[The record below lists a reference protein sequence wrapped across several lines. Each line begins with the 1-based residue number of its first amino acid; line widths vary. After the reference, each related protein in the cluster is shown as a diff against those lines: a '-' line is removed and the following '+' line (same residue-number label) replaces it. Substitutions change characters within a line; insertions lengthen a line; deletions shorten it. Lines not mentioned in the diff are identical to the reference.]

1 MTDWFTEN
9 DLLGFLPRHI
19 VDRILQGTYHHDF
32 SGNPVVSA
40 DELDDRIAMALRD
53 INIRTQTHGHS
64 DGLR

>member
-1 MTDWFTEN
+1 MTDWLNRT
-9 DLLGFLPRHI
+9 DLLGFLPSYI
-19 VDRILQGTYHHDF
+19 VDQILQVTNHHDF